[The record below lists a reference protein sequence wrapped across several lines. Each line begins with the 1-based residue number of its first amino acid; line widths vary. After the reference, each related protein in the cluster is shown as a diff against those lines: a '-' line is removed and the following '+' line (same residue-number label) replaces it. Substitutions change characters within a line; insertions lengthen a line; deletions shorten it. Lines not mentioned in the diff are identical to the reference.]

1 MIYNIKKYF
10 LLYIAMFKASF
21 IADLEY
27 RANFFTRIMTDIF
40 WYIAQVMTFE
50 VIYQHTEKIGD
61 WDKYQMRVFLG
72 LLFVIDAIYMI
83 IIHENLE
90 NISEKVRKG
99 DLDLLLAKPV
109 DSQFML
115 TLQKANTAI
124 FGNLVLAISWLAYAL
139 SGLHDFNWMRLL
151 WLVILIPCSLMV
163 IYSIRFMFSAT
174 AVIFTRSENLQFLW
188 WQIYKLGMRPD
199 SMYNPFIKLMVLTAL
214 PVGVIVSIPARALIN
229 PPELNY
235 LLWPLVLA
243 PILVYGTHRFWN
255 FALKFYSSAS
265 S

>member
-1 MIYNIKKYF
+1 
-10 LLYIAMFKASF
+10 
-21 IADLEY
+21 
-27 RANFFTRIMTDIF
+27 MTDIL
-40 WYIAQVMTFE
+40 WYIAQIITFE
-50 VIYQHTEKIGD
+50 VIYQHTAKIGD

-72 LLFVIDAIYMI
+72 ILFVIDALYMI
-83 IIHENLE
+83 IIHENLD

-115 TLQKANTAI
+115 TLQKANTAL
-124 FGNLVLAISWLAYAL
+124 FGNLILGSAWLIYAL
-139 SGLHDFNWMRLL
+139 TGLNDFNWYRLL
-151 WLVILIPCSLMV
+151 WLIVLIPCSLMV
-163 IYSIRFMFSAT
+163 IYSIRFMLSAT

-199 SMYNPFIKLMVLTAL
+199 SMYNPFIKYLVLTAL
-214 PVGVIVSIPARALIN
+214 PVGVIVSIPARALLN
-229 PPELNY
+229 PPVLTY
-235 LLWPLVLA
+235 LLWPLLLG
-243 PILVYGTHRFWN
+243 PILIYGTHRFWN

>member
-1 MIYNIKKYF
+1 M
-10 LLYIAMFKASF
+10 AMFKASF

-27 RANFFTRIMTDIF
+27 RANFFSRILADIF
-40 WYIAQVMTFE
+40 WYIAQIVTFE
-50 VIYQHTEKIGD
+50 VLYQHTDKIGD
-61 WDKYQMRVFLG
+61 WNVKEMRVFLG
-72 LLFVIDAIYMI
+72 LLFVIDAFYMI

-109 DSQFML
+109 NSQFML

-124 FGNLVLAISWLAYAL
+124 FGNLLLGSGWLIYSL
-139 SGLHDFNWMRLL
+139 SGLDHFNYYKLL
-151 WLVILIPCSLMV
+151 WLIILLPCSLVV
-163 IYSIRFMFSAT
+163 IYSMRFMFSAS

-188 WQIYKLGMRPD
+188 WQVYRLGMRPD
-199 SMYNPFIKLMVLTAL
+199 SMYTPYIKYVLLTL
-214 PVGVIVSIPARALIN
+214 IPVGVIVSIPARALLN
-229 PPELNY
+229 PPDLQY
-235 LLWPLVLA
+235 LLWPLILV
-243 PILVYGTHRFWN
+243 PILLYGTHRFWN